1 MKNKNNFIKVMIGS
15 GDNAI
20 FVKKKRG
27 EKYMLSDGTV
37 VRAGTTPEDSMT
49 RLDDRIDDS
58 LYNNSSSL
66 VRKLGKRIRRR

>member
-37 VRAGTTPEDSMT
+37 VRAGTTPEDSMA